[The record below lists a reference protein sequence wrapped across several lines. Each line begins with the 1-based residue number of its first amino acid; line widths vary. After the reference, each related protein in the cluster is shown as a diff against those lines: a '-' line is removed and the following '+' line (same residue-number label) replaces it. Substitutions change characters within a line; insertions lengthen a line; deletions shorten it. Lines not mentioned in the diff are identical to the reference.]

1 MGKHVAPLGHICC
14 SFFLLFVVFGDG
26 CDLGC
31 DSVHQPA
38 AIDKKL
44 NTDDT
49 EDTDL
54 AFLLIFFS
62 WQMGL
67 GFIFGFLGFASAGA
81 LPLSLD
87 PS

>member
-1 MGKHVAPLGHICC
+1 M
-14 SFFLLFVVFGDG
+14 
-26 CDLGC
+26 
-31 DSVHQPA
+31 
-38 AIDKKL
+38 DKKL

-54 AFLLIFFS
+54 TFSLIFFS

-81 LPLSLD
+81 LPFPLD